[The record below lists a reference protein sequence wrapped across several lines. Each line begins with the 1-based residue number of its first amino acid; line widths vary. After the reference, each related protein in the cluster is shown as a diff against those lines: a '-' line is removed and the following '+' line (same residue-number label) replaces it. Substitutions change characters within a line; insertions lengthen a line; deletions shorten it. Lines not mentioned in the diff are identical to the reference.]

1 MIMNVAW
8 YEWFGPFVIGLAGSL
23 HCVGMC
29 GPLVVA
35 CSLKMKEARSD
46 VRDSLPREPG
56 PPEIPG
62 GGPPWNT
69 VQGTSTFE
77 AADRKAPGGTRQG
90 PSTRFSW
97 TGEARHHLAF
107 HAGRLITYGTLGA
120 LGAMLLRAVDLYLV
134 LVRIRPG
141 VTLAGGAI
149 LVFMG
154 LVLLRVCP
162 VPRLFGKVASAP
174 LALLGDRLRGL
185 LQSRGIAAAIG
196 LGIAAGLLPCCLSWA
211 MVLSAA
217 ASLDPARGFLAMV
230 AFGLGTVPALFAVG
244 FSSSFLSHRFRLLG
258 ERAAA
263 VSIIVMGLML
273 FYRGVEI
280 LA

>member
-1 MIMNVAW
+1 MMNAAW
-8 YEWFGPFVIGLAGSL
+8 YEWFGPFMVGFAGSL

-35 CSLKMKEARSD
+35 CSLKAKGTPGGSGKDGRGVSRSSPAGVSGLSEATD
-46 VRDSLPREPG
+46 GVDPG
-56 PPEIPG
+56 PAVRG
-62 GGPPWNT
+62 AS
-69 VQGTSTFE
+69 V
-77 AADRKAPGGTRQG
+77 
-90 PSTRFSW
+90 RFSW
-97 TGEARHHLAF
+97 TGEAGHHVAF
-107 HAGRLITYGTLGA
+107 HAGRLMTYGILGA
-120 LGAMLLRAVDLYLV
+120 LGAMMLRAVDLYLV
-134 LVRIRPG
+134 LVKIRPG

-154 LVLLRVCP
+154 LVLLRIFP
-162 VPRLFGKVASAP
+162 APRLFGKAASTP
-174 LALLGDRLRGL
+174 LALLGDRIRGL
-185 LQSRGIAAAIG
+185 LQSRGIAAAMG
-196 LGIAAGLLPCCLSWA
+196 LGMAAGLLPCCLSWA

-217 ASLDPARGFLAMV
+217 AGLDPARGFLAMV

-244 FSSSFLSHRFRLLG
+244 FSSTLLSHRIRLLG

-273 FYRGVEI
+273 FYKGVEI